1 MASGP
6 QHRYRNQTGQ
16 ELIPGTPEYE
26 AYDMTQTVVDT
37 IHNPVALGGT
47 EDSEGLEAGKVIIAD
62 RAITTTKH
70 NRYITGVTAT
80 WPGDDTFSMT
90 FTEAE
95 AVTRYRVHVEGA
107 AADTYVK
114 VVEDAV
120 NEAQAEAW
128 LTTATSSASAD
139 VEYDIVR
146 NSSPVAATEMGEMW
160 SEWKEFPEGEYLSR
174 LDFLGS
180 AAGPFSIWV
189 EAE

>member
-1 MASGP
+1 MANALCQGKDSNGKVAPMGATTDSSG
-6 QHRYRNQTGQ
+6 
-16 ELIPGTPEYE
+16 
-26 AYDMTQTVVDT
+26 
-37 IHNPVALGGT
+37 NP
-47 EDSEGLEAGKVIIAD
+47 AGKVIISD
-62 RAITTTKH
+62 KPITTTKH

-90 FTEAE
+90 WTEAE
-95 AVTRYRVHVEGA
+95 GVTRYRVHVEGA
-107 AADTYVK
+107 VEDTYVK

-120 NEAQAEAW
+120 NQSQAGAW

-146 NSSPVAATEMGEMW
+146 NSSPVSATEMGEMW